1 MSSPWFVRPKPKPS
15 ADLRLFCFAHAG
27 GAASAFH
34 PWGARLEGIDVWA
47 IQLPGREGRLSE
59 PLITD
64 FTVLQQQLANEL
76 TPHIARPFAFF
87 GHSMGAI
94 VAYETAR
101 ELRRRG
107 LPLPVQIYVSGRRA
121 PTLPNLD
128 PPLHLLPDRDFIAEL
143 KRRFAGLPAVILAE
157 PELLALFLPILRADL
172 TLLERH
178 DFRTDSVLDVPIAA
192 YGGQDDPQTLPDAL
206 AAWRALTTHD
216 FAMRHFPGGHFYL
229 HEQRDSFLPY
239 LAGELNRRLRPA

>member
-1 MSSPWFVRPKPKPS
+1 MISPWFVRPKPKPNTG
-15 ADLRLFCFAHAG
+15 LRLFCFAHAG

-34 PWGARLEGIDVWA
+34 PWGVRLEGVEVWA

-59 PLITD
+59 PLLTD
-64 FTVLQQQLANEL
+64 FTVLQQRLADEL
-76 TPHIARPFAFF
+76 TPHLDRPFAFF

-94 VAYETAR
+94 LAYEIAR
-101 ELRRRG
+101 ELRQRR
-107 LPLPVQIYVSGRRA
+107 LPTPERLYVSGRRA

-128 PPLHLLPDRDFIAEL
+128 PPLYPLPDREFIAEL

-172 TLLERH
+172 TMLERH
-178 DFRTDSVLDVPIAA
+178 HFKTDAVLDVPMTAC
-192 YGGQDDPQTLPDAL
+192 GGQDDPQTSPAAL
-206 AAWRALTTHD
+206 AAWRELTTNE
-216 FAMRHFPGGHFYL
+216 FAVRHFPGGHFYL

-239 LAGELNRRLRPA
+239 LAGELNRRLRPV

>member
-1 MSSPWFVRPKPKPS
+1 MISPWFVRPKPN
-15 ADLRLFCFAHAG
+15 AGLRLFCFAHAG

-34 PWGARLEGIDVWA
+34 PWGAKLEGVDVWA

-59 PLITD
+59 PLLTD
-64 FTVLQQQLANEL
+64 FTVLQDRLAREL
-76 TPHIARPFAFF
+76 TPHLDRPFAFF

-94 VAYETAR
+94 LAYEIAR
-101 ELRRRG
+101 ELRQRR
-107 LPLPVQIYVSGRRA
+107 LPPPERLYVSGRRA

-128 PPLHLLPDRDFIAEL
+128 PPLHPLPDREFIAEL

-172 TLLERH
+172 MMLERH
-178 DFRTDSVLDVPIAA
+178 EFRTDAVLDVPITA
-192 YGGQDDPQTLPDAL
+192 YGGQDDPQTLPEAL
-206 AAWRALTTHD
+206 AAWRELTTRE

-229 HEQRDSFLPY
+229 HEQRERFLPY
-239 LAGELNRRLRPA
+239 LAGELSRRLPAV